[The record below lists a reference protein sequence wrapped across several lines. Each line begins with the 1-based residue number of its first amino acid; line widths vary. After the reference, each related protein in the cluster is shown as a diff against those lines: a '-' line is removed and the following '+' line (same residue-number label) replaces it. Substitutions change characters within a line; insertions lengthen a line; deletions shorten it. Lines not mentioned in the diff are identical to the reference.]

1 MDFLLH
7 SNLYG
12 KRPAD
17 YAVSLEMLEIFQEAS
32 ERTQHVDTS
41 LSPSASLSVVTNAN
55 NLLYFISLEF
65 LKVRLLMFLCRF
77 LGKRLCDEGGNG
89 GVFGQRAVTA
99 RAASTGQT
107 GGDIGREDG

>member
-1 MDFLLH
+1 
-7 SNLYG
+7 
-12 KRPAD
+12 
-17 YAVSLEMLEIFQEAS
+17 MLEIFQEAS

-41 LSPSASLSVVTNAN
+41 LSPSASLSVVPVHADAN

-89 GVFGQRAVTA
+89 GVFGQQAVTA
-99 RAASTGQT
+99 RTASTGQT